1 MEAHYPIKAISL
13 TTGLSQHVIRVWE
26 KRYKAVEPVR
36 TVTNRR
42 VYTERDLAKFQLLK
56 KATEAGHSIGQVACL
71 SVEQLKKLVSEPSPF
86 LNTTEDMLE
95 RTPEKLIANYL
106 QAAIAAVK
114 DMNGNKLT
122 VILKQADINL
132 SRMTFMEQVIVPMMI
147 KIGEMWRGGS
157 LKVAEEHI
165 ASAIVCSYLGDFRDI
180 QPTDPN
186 APNIIVAT
194 PSGHLHEIGAK
205 IVAATAAAEGW
216 HVTYLGPNVP
226 ADDIAAVVY
235 KHHSKAVA
243 LSFAYP
249 HDDPR
254 VHGELK
260 KLKNLIP
267 KTLAIFAGGS
277 GANSYAQTLDDIDA
291 IHLNNMLNFRHYL
304 QIYQKHLI
312 FNP

>member
-1 MEAHYPIKAISL
+1 
-13 TTGLSQHVIRVWE
+13 
-26 KRYKAVEPVR
+26 
-36 TVTNRR
+36 
-42 VYTERDLAKFQLLK
+42 
-56 KATEAGHSIGQVACL
+56 
-71 SVEQLKKLVSEPSPF
+71 
-86 LNTTEDMLE
+86 
-95 RTPEKLIANYL
+95 
-106 QAAIAAVK
+106 
-114 DMNGNKLT
+114 
-122 VILKQADINL
+122 
-132 SRMTFMEQVIVPMMI
+132 
-147 KIGEMWRGGS
+147 
-157 LKVAEEHI
+157 
-165 ASAIVCSYLGDFRDI
+165 LGDFRDI

-312 FNP
+312 FNPWSL